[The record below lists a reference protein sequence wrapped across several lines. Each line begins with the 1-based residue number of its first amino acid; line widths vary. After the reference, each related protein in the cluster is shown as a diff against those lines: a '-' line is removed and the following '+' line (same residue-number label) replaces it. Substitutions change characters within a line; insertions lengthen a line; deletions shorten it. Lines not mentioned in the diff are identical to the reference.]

1 MVETIK
7 DNDVFFKDGGERYKL
22 SYEVYNNVT
31 KNNIIEFSRI
41 IPRMFLCSKRGN
53 LNNKINTLLIY
64 TEGIL

>member
-31 KNNIIEFSRI
+31 KNNIIEFNRI
-41 IPRMFLCSKRGN
+41 IPRKPLHTKKSKM
-53 LNNKINTLLIY
+53 LLK
-64 TEGIL
+64 

>member
-41 IPRMFLCSKRGN
+41 IPRMFLCSKRGKGV
-53 LNNKINTLLIY
+53 LNKLCQTEKKVIN
-64 TEGIL
+64 

>member
-1 MVETIK
+1 LVETIK

-22 SYEVYNNVT
+22 SYEVYNNVA

-53 LNNKINTLLIY
+53 LNNKINTL
-64 TEGIL
+64 